1 MLELVLI
8 VEFVPTPLRTPP
20 GRAAPLLPSREPV
33 ARTTFVFR
41 SLRTPSLPPMS
52 AARQPP
58 VSGARVFAIPFAIS
72 IVWVGDVA
80 GIRGVTSIA
89 DGCATLE
96 HWSYR
101 RLARLA
107 RIYQ

>member
-1 MLELVLI
+1 MPELVLI
-8 VEFVPTPLRTPP
+8 VEFVPAPLRILS
-20 GRAAPLLPSREPV
+20 GRAALSLPSHEPV
-33 ARTTFVFR
+33 APTSFVFR
-41 SLRTPSLPPMS
+41 SLRTPSLPHMS

-80 GIRGVTSIA
+80 GIRGVSSIA
-89 DGCATLE
+89 NGCATLE
-96 HWSYR
+96 QWPYR

-107 RIYQ
+107 HIYQ